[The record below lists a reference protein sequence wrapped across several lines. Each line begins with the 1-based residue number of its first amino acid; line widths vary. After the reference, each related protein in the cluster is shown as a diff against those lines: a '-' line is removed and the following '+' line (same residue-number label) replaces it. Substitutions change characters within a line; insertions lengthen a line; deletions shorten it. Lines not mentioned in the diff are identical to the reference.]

1 SYKYDYDIS
10 IWKKN
15 KYDDKIISRQNI
27 FKIKINNEIIFI
39 ECHGR
44 PIQLCDLQGN
54 YIKNIQYSYVMCFND
69 TFFGLNTNTR
79 TSHKKCYNNV
89 FIVDVETK
97 EIIPTNVPLDNYYIS
112 KYHNSSGF
120 LTRYHNP
127 WNCTYTYNIYQ
138 LI

>member
-1 SYKYDYDIS
+1 MPNKIFSYKYDYDIS

-15 KYDDKIISRQNI
+15 KYIVVYEEHYVKHHHSIGKWDTEKSKLEKIVLDDKIISRQNI

-69 TFFGLNTNTR
+69 NKLQVA
-79 TSHKKCYNNV
+79 Y
-89 FIVDVETK
+89 
-97 EIIPTNVPLDNYYIS
+97 YYI
-112 KYHNSSGF
+112 
-120 LTRYHNP
+120 
-127 WNCTYTYNIYQ
+127 
-138 LI
+138 